1 MASSGL
7 FAIPFPEDVG
17 GRALR
22 YPTLATLSVLEE
34 LAYYAPGIAS
44 SMDDAQAILVGNTLN
59 QAPPA
64 LRGEFLPRLVRGEFV
79 VSFATSEHGAST
91 DLSVRSV
98 QTVAPRYDEGSLITV
113 RSRVVT

>member
-1 MASSGL
+1 MASAGL

-44 SMDDAQAILVGNTLN
+44 SMYDAPAILVGNTLN

-64 LRGEFLPRLVRGEFV
+64 LRGEFLPRLARGEFV
-79 VSFATSEHGAST
+79 ASPT
-91 DLSVRSV
+91 PPRPGPSPDLPPPSV
-98 QTVAPRYDEGSLITV
+98 QTVP
-113 RSRVVT
+113 